1 MFSNIFINRIKSSI
15 RAKDMIFWTWIFP
28 ILIATLFSFALG
40 DIDKAEQ
47 LDIINVAVVDNNAY
61 RQNEYFNKALDEV
74 SKSGDNQLFSLTY
87 VSSASQADT
96 LLENGDID
104 GYIIVDKQPEL
115 IVKENGLNQTIMK
128 NFLDSYQQTYSSIMN
143 IASNNPQA
151 LNHIS
156 VNSVNEIESFTEE
169 ISLSSNKPSA
179 TVTYFYAL
187 LAMVCLYGA
196 FQGLSSVLH
205 MQSNLSSV
213 GIRNSLAPINKLRIV
228 LYDLFG
234 GFTVHLVCLFIV
246 LGYIIFVLGIDFGNK
261 ALFIVL
267 TCIIG
272 SIVGV
277 AMGALITAATKWSEI
292 VKTAIIICISMV
304 FCFMAGLMIS
314 GINYIIAQNIPI
326 LAWINPA
333 ALISDAFYCLYFYDD
348 LNRYFLDIGVLIIM
362 AVVMLLGTAILL
374 RRQKYE
380 SI

>member
-1 MFSNIFINRIKSSI
+1 MFLNIFINRIKSSI

-28 ILIATLFSFALG
+28 ILLATLFSFAPG

-47 LDIINVAVVDNNAY
+47 LNIINVAVVDNQEY
-61 RQNEYFNKALDEV
+61 RQDEYFNKALEQV
-74 SKSGDNQLFSLTY
+74 SQPGEGQLFSLTNT
-87 VSSASQADT
+87 SSKDEADA
-96 LLENGDID
+96 LLEKGEID
-104 GYIIVDKQPEL
+104 GYIMVNDKPQL

-128 NFLDSYQQTYSSIMN
+128 SFLDKYQQTYSSIMN
-143 IASNNPQA
+143 IASTNPQA
-151 LNHIS
+151 LNDMP
-156 VNSVNEIESFTEE
+156 VNGVNEIESFTEE
-169 ISLSSNKPSA
+169 ISLSSNKPSQ

-196 FQGLSSVLH
+196 FQGLYSISY
-205 MQSNLSSV
+205 MQPNLTSV

-234 GFTVHLVCLFIV
+234 GFTVHLACLFIV

-277 AMGALITAATKWSEI
+277 AMGALITAATKWSEN

-326 LAWINPA
+326 LVWINPA

>member
-28 ILIATLFSFALG
+28 ILIATLFFFALG

-47 LDIINVAVVDNNAY
+47 LDVINAAVVDNDAY

-74 SKSGDNQLFSLTY
+74 SKNGDDQLFSLTY
-87 VSSASQADT
+87 VSSVDEADT
-96 LLENGDID
+96 MLENGDID
-104 GYIIVDKQPEL
+104 GYIIVNEQPQL

-128 NFLDSYQQTYSSIMN
+128 NFLDSYQQTYSSFMN
-143 IASNNPQA
+143 IASNNPQV
-151 LNHIS
+151 LNNIS
-156 VNSVNEIESFTEE
+156 INDINSIGSFTEE
-169 ISLSSNKPSA
+169 ISLSSNKPSQ

-196 FQGLSSVLH
+196 FQGLSSVLN
-205 MQSNLSSV
+205 MQSNLSAV
-213 GIRNSLAPINKLRIV
+213 GIRNSLAPINKLRMV

-234 GFTVHLVCLFIV
+234 GFTVHLACLFIV
-246 LGYIIFVLGIDFGNK
+246 LSYIIFALGIDFGNK
-261 ALFIVL
+261 VLFIIL

-272 SIVGV
+272 SLVGV
-277 AMGALITAATKWSEI
+277 TMGAFIAAATKWSEI
-292 VKTAIIICISMV
+292 VKTAIIICLSMV
-304 FCFMAGLMIS
+304 FCFMAGLMIN

-333 ALISDAFYCLYFYDD
+333 ALISDAFYCLYFYDN
-348 LNRYFLDIGVLIIM
+348 LSRYFLDIGVLIIM
-362 AVVMLLGTAILL
+362 AVIMLLGTALLL

>member
-1 MFSNIFINRIKSSI
+1 MFSNIFINRIKNSI

-28 ILIATLFSFALG
+28 ILIATLFFFALG

-47 LDIINVAVVDNNAY
+47 FNVINAAVVDNDAY

-74 SKSGDNQLFSLTY
+74 SKDGDNQLFSLTY
-87 VSSASQADT
+87 VSSAGEADT
-96 LLENGDID
+96 LLENGDIE
-104 GYIIVDKQPEL
+104 GYIIVNNYPEL

-128 NFLDSYQQTYSSIMN
+128 NFLDRYQQTFSSITN
-143 IASNNPQA
+143 IASSNPQA
-151 LNHIS
+151 LNNIS
-156 VNSVNEIESFTEE
+156 INDTNGIDSFTKEV
-169 ISLSSNKPSA
+169 SLSSNKPSQ

-196 FQGLSSVLH
+196 FQGLNSILH
-205 MQSNLSSV
+205 MQSNLSAV
-213 GIRNSLAPINKLRIV
+213 GIRNSLAPINKLRLV

-234 GFTVHLVCLFIV
+234 GFIVHLVCLFIV
-246 LGYIIFVLGIDFGNK
+246 LSYIIFALEIDFGNK
-261 ALFIVL
+261 ALFIVF

-272 SIVGV
+272 SLVGV
-277 AMGALITAATKWSEI
+277 SMGAFITAATKWSEI

-304 FCFMAGLMIS
+304 FCFMAGLMIG
-314 GINYIIAQNIPI
+314 GINYIIAQNTPI

-348 LNRYFLDIGVLIIM
+348 LNRYFLDIGVLVIM
-362 AVVMLLGTAILL
+362 AVIMLLGTALLL